1 VTAFG
6 HIHPSDYLDE
16 IKLTHMKLFLQ
27 RIIKWIKDFLREK
40 LHLRGEELPY
50 YTTIGI
56 AVVLFGIALNIFI
69 ELTDE
74 LAENE
79 LGNFDDSVSSYIV
92 SFRSDSLTSYFKFM
106 TDMGDRTAYIVIS
119 LLLGAYL
126 FLRLK
131 NWKFIL
137 QTVLVLLL
145 STASNILL
153 KSVINRSR
161 PAHEHLVEVNTLSF
175 PSGHSMSAMA
185 FYGFLM
191 YLTIVS
197 KIPVVL
203 KVILSAV
210 LILTIL
216 SIGISRI
223 YLGVH
228 FPSDV
233 AAGFV
238 GGLIWVTLCIV
249 LFNIISLLRKR
260 KNGNKSSSPI
270 AM

>member
-1 VTAFG
+1 
-6 HIHPSDYLDE
+6 
-16 IKLTHMKLFLQ
+16 MKFFLVK
-27 RIIKWIKDFLREK
+27 IIGWIKKFLREK

-50 YTTIGI
+50 YIIIGVALI
-56 AVVLFGIALNIFI
+56 LFGIALNTFI

-79 LGNFDDSVSSYIV
+79 LGKFDDSVSAYIV
-92 SFRSDSLTSYFKFM
+92 SFRSDGLTSFFRFM
-106 TDMGDRTAYIVIS
+106 TDMGDRFAYIVIS
-119 LLLGAYL
+119 VLLGAYL
-126 FLRLK
+126 YLRHK
-131 NWKFIL
+131 NWKFIV

-145 STASNILL
+145 STATNILL

-175 PSGHSMSAMA
+175 PSGHSMSAMG
-185 FYGFLM
+185 FYGFLI
-191 YLTIVS
+191 YLTLVS
-197 KIPVVL
+197 KIPLVL
-203 KVILSAV
+203 KVSLAIV
-210 LILTIL
+210 LVITIL

-238 GGLIWVTLCIV
+238 GGLIWVTFCIV

-260 KNGNKSSSPI
+260 KTESVNSLP
-270 AM
+270 

>member
-1 VTAFG
+1 
-6 HIHPSDYLDE
+6 
-16 IKLTHMKLFLQ
+16 MKRFLAAT
-27 RIIKWIKDFLREK
+27 IAWVKNFLREK

-50 YTTIGI
+50 YITIAI
-56 AVVLFGIALNIFI
+56 ALVLFGIALNIFI

-79 LGNFDDSVSSYIV
+79 LGEFDEGVSSYVV
-92 SFRSDSLTSYFKFM
+92 SFRSAGLTPFFRFM
-106 TDMGDRTAYIVIS
+106 TDMGDRFAYIVITV
-119 LLLGAYL
+119 LLGAYL
-126 FLRLK
+126 FFRHK
-131 NWKFIL
+131 NWKFMT
-137 QTVLVLLL
+137 QTVIVLLL

-185 FYGFLM
+185 FYGFLI
-191 YLTIVS
+191 YLTVVS
-197 KIPVVL
+197 KIPITL
-203 KVILSAV
+203 KSFLCVILV
-210 LILTIL
+210 LTIF

-228 FPSDV
+228 YPSDV

-238 GGLIWVTLCIV
+238 GGLIWVTFCIV

-260 KNGNKSSSPI
+260 KNGQLN
-270 AM
+270 ATM

>member
-1 VTAFG
+1 
-6 HIHPSDYLDE
+6 
-16 IKLTHMKLFLQ
+16 MKHFLAAT
-27 RIIKWIKDFLREK
+27 IAWVKKFLREN

-50 YTTIGI
+50 YITITI
-56 AVVLFGIALNIFI
+56 AIVLFGIALNTFI

-79 LGNFDDSVSSYIV
+79 LGQFDESVSSYVV
-92 SFRSDSLTSYFKFM
+92 SFRSDGVTSFFRFM
-106 TDMGDRTAYIVIS
+106 TDMGDRLAYIVITA
-119 LLLGAYL
+119 LLGAYL
-126 FLRLK
+126 FFRHK
-131 NWKFIL
+131 NWKFMT
-137 QTVLVLLL
+137 QTVIVLLL

-161 PAHEHLVEVNTLSF
+161 PTHEHLVEVNTLSF

-185 FYGFLM
+185 FYGFLI
-191 YLTIVS
+191 YLTVVS
-197 KIPVVL
+197 KIPPLLKSLLCVVL
-203 KVILSAV
+203 VT
-210 LILTIL
+210 TIL

-228 FPSDV
+228 YPSDV

-238 GGLIWVTLCIV
+238 GGLIWVTFCIV

-260 KNGNKSSSPI
+260 KNGQLN
-270 AM
+270 AAA